1 MKPLLVP
8 LALALAG
15 CSMVT
20 GQTFYLEDLTQEQ
33 TEASY
38 AAAELWAEQG
48 IPVTITTDKSEA
60 TGIIRNKDKKLCE
73 RSSGWT
79 HQTVFA
85 RPIINLCP
93 RTSWQYYREII
104 AHEMGHAVSG
114 RSDHADHGNI
124 MLPSVNDMQGFY
136 LAAGDVDYIVGEEE

>member
-1 MKPLLVP
+1 MKALLT
-8 LALALAG
+8 ALALTLSG

-20 GQTFYLEDLTQEQ
+20 GQTFYLDGLSPEQ

-38 AAAELWAEQG
+38 EAAELWAEQG
-48 IPVTITTDKSEA
+48 IPVAITADRSEA

-85 RPIINLCP
+85 RPIINICP
-93 RTSWQYYREII
+93 GLSGKYYREII

-114 RSDHADHGNI
+114 RDDHAEDGNI
-124 MLPSVNDMQGFY
+124 MLPSIELMAGFH
-136 LAAGDVDYIVGEEE
+136 LSPGDVDYIVGEEE